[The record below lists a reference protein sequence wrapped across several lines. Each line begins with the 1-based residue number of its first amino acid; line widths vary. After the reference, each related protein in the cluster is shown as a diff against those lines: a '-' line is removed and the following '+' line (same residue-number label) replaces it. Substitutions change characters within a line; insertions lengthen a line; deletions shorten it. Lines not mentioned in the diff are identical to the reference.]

1 MLEAGTDLRTIQ
13 LLLGHR
19 RLKDTA
25 IYLHLSRRHLQ
36 AAINPLDQ
44 ITLCEF
50 SKQAE
55 PLENAQP

>member
-1 MLEAGTDLRTIQ
+1 MLEAGTDLRTIP

-25 IYLHLSRRHLQ
+25 IYLHLSPRHLQ

-44 ITLCEF
+44 ITLCHS
-50 SKQAE
+50 SKQAQ
-55 PLENAQP
+55 PPENAHP